1 MSWNGFYYDGQTA
14 DRLEVT
20 VSIAGGGLAIQKP
33 DGSTTVWPVGEI
45 RQTQGSFSSEQ
56 LRIERGSDPVEVLF
70 VTQAGLPAAIRQA
83 FPHTR
88 TSVKGSRSTAVLLSW
103 TAGIVAATIAAY
115 MWGAPLFAG
124 WLAPRVPPSWEVS
137 LGQRVEMQM
146 APSSRQCG
154 DSASLEALRTVLGR
168 LTRASGNT
176 EYAFRMVVLRDS
188 SVNAFAAP
196 GGFIAVHS
204 GLVQAATTPEQFA
217 GVLAHE
223 IQHVLQRHSTRAII
237 RETPLRLAISAVA
250 GGGAFETAASVAGS
264 LGALRYRRAD
274 ESEADREGVR
284 LLEAA
289 RIDPNGAVEIMRT
302 LQAKGMDAPRFV
314 TYLSS
319 HPHTTQRVADLESLV
334 RASTVRP
341 TPLMES
347 GAWER
352 VRRLCATQAGA

>member
-1 MSWNGFYYDGQTA
+1 LSWKGFYYDGRTA
-14 DRLEVT
+14 DKLEVT
-20 VSIAGGGLAIQKP
+20 VSVAGGGLAVRKP

-83 FPHTR
+83 FPDANTP
-88 TSVKGSRSTAVLLSW
+88 VKGSRSTAVLLTW
-103 TAGIVAATIAAY
+103 TTGIVAAAISAY
-115 MWGAPLFAG
+115 VWGAPLLAG
-124 WLAPRVPPSWEVS
+124 WLAPQVPASWEVS

-146 APSSRQCG
+146 APLSRQCG
-154 DSASLEALRTVLGR
+154 DSASLATLRTVLDR
-168 LTRASGNT
+168 LMHASGNT
-176 EYAFRMVVLRDS
+176 DYDFRMVVLRDS

-204 GLVQAATTPEQFA
+204 GLIQAATTPEQFA

-237 RETPLRLAISAVA
+237 REAPLRLAISAVA

-284 LLEAA
+284 LLASA
-289 RIDPNGAVEIMRT
+289 RVDPNGAVEIMRT
-302 LQAKGMDAPRFV
+302 LQAKGTDAPRFV

-319 HPHTTQRVADLESLV
+319 HPHTAQRITDLEAMA
-334 RASTVRP
+334 RASGARP
-341 TPLMES
+341 SPLMEP

-352 VRRLCATQAGA
+352 VRQICAAQSGT